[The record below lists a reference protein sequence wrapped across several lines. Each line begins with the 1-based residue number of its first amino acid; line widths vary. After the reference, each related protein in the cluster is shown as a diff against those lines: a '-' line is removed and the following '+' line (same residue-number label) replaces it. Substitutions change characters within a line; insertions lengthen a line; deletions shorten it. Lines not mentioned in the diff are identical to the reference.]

1 MRVLISSR
9 IVREYKKK
17 EMGEGNQK
25 GWKHGGITSSPR
37 RDILH
42 EFPGEALGSHLQFL
56 VPRPVDID
64 DRPARGT
71 DDADAPRRK
80 GDAVRG
86 EVDTGRGEI
95 GAEEVLEARAGLHE
109 VEEVAEGLGLAEVQF
124 RLVRKDVVVH
134 LERDEVVQHRRFAAP
149 V

>member
-1 MRVLISSR
+1 M
-9 IVREYKKK
+9 ED
-17 EMGEGNQK
+17 EM
-25 GWKHGGITSSPR
+25 GITSSPR

-42 EFPGEALGSHLQFL
+42 ELPGEALGSHLESL
-56 VPRPVDID
+56 VLCPFDID

-71 DDADAPRRK
+71 NDADAPGRK
-80 GDAVRG
+80 GNAVGG
-86 EVDTGRGEI
+86 EVEAGWSEI
-95 GAEEVLEARAGLHE
+95 GAEEVLETGAGLHE

-134 LERDEVVQHRRFAAP
+134 LERDEVIQHCRFAAP